1 MADENKLWFEMGVR
15 DNLTQTLQKGVE
27 LADKMGQ
34 GLDNATKKAATYAEN
49 VAKLKDGYYKIDEAI
64 EKINKSLGEAK
75 DPAMKA
81 KMQQTLQELEKLRNG
96 LKAIEGDDK
105 KMMES
110 GAVAAHMRQNNFA
123 LMTRS
128 VNRYTQSVQASER
141 ANRSAQSAEEKRVD
155 QLRTRYNDLAR
166 IRERLSN
173 AIIGAAPGVDTSKA
187 SSVAAQ
193 IWREQMSLA
202 RATKNGGRGYTTTD
216 SDYKKLKQDAVDAA
230 AGVERLTREQERLN
244 RQQERDSAKRAAAAL
259 REQAAAAKATAQAN
273 MDLVAAYDKA
283 TEAGKRTNVMWEQM
297 KSYAGTFVS
306 FYGLKSLLNDVIQ
319 IGGEFEVQ
327 HIALKSILG
336 DIEQANTMFNEMKQ
350 LAVVS
355 PFNFRQLATYSKQVA
370 AFGIPYEEMYDT
382 TKRLADISAGLGVD
396 MNRLILA
403 FGQVRSAAVLRG
415 QELRQFTEAGI
426 PMVKALADEFTK
438 LNGRVVTT
446 GEVFEL
452 ISKRAVPFEMV
463 KKILWEMTDEGGRFY
478 NMQYELADT
487 LAGKWSNLQDAWEIM
502 LSEFARGESLSGKV
516 LKTMVTWTTTLIE
529 NLNKIGPI
537 LMGLGGGYIFGKLL
551 GRGLGFLGDM
561 GNLGGLS
568 NRFNS
573 ALDARILKAQKLNAI
588 KIRERYIQ
596 GEINASEMQSLL
608 IQNRNVNMW
617 KTQLMLSG
625 RMSKMHLLSLD
636 YKKQENV
643 QLLNQMVLMR
653 QIDAKTAQLLFKGKT
668 LQASFRMLRMTIKTA
683 FGPLGL
689 AMIAI
694 DAIVAGLMSAWS
706 SSNELSENIKT
717 AFEGIKQRYEDV
729 ARFIKDTPIEAA
741 IKTGDLDE
749 MKNIIQLYKD
759 QLRTNFPDIA
769 DSMISKAAGNDGNA
783 YMTDPA
789 AAGRMLV
796 ALREQLD
803 VMNNIQEKAKALA
816 GAFAKAADE
825 ANGWFSEEVK
835 TNMQD
840 FQNAI
845 NNFKNDVK
853 GYTVNDFEKMA
864 NVLEEMPE
872 NLEQMDEHTREFYT
886 HSKEVGAVLR
896 QMLKDGNSL
905 EAIARYLA
913 QNSGDRLF
921 LRNSSKFATSS
932 ELVGWSESFESAFE
946 VGSQRSTFEEQITE
960 MYKDI
965 KEHIQ
970 QENESLATESGQQLF
985 HILASQWMG
994 DNEFSSDMKNFAN
1007 MFWDNLMTTENGGK
1021 SSTLPKI
1028 LADQMKALD
1037 PALAKIIASGAEMDE
1052 ETQKKAEKLYETA
1065 KNELLAKYGSD
1076 FLPMM
1081 NRTFG
1086 SGVEIPFSVKSSLGD
1101 AGDVLVGWRKD
1112 LQAKLDKTPIRLTM
1126 GMNMEQIV
1134 EEIRKAYGTAETT
1147 INKLGPIA
1155 IHAGIKLDGIQNM
1168 DISKYQFTNPQLY
1181 NTLKALQD
1189 ALASQGQMDA
1199 FAKANGLDFS
1209 DMKKDGSHKDGDKT
1223 DKALQALKKEY
1234 ELYKKFW
1241 GEYEKYSQMYGKEG
1255 AMRKLQ
1261 NDAEFRTVFGWN
1273 LSDLSDYA
1281 NSVEEIQRRLKG
1293 GVGKSGDRRS
1303 FFDSMN
1309 ADVQAQRRKEEAAA
1323 ITSVNDALKTQLGIL
1338 NEQYETYK
1346 KLYKLTGD
1354 QRGAASV
1361 AFGGRMM
1368 QSATYKDYL
1377 VQQMTSAMGGDAGKA
1392 KSALSMDKKT
1402 FNDTYGQNS
1411 EKMSVIYTAYQEHL
1425 VKLQKESLDLLLST
1439 IEKNRTIE
1447 QQIEDEN
1454 RNYQY
1459 QLSLLK
1465 EIRDPQMRAEAE
1477 KGLTKE
1483 HEKKSSKL
1491 QFEQFKEG
1499 SNWVKIFDDLDRVSM
1514 RTIESM
1520 IEKVENFSLTVG
1532 LSVEEVKALRDAL
1545 EKLRNE
1551 QANRDPFTAMAENVR
1566 LGTHRNQLLHSG
1578 VFGKDANGQ
1587 WQGNY
1592 TFQTE
1597 ASAKRYG
1604 YKKGQTIS
1612 ADDLQDD
1619 IRSNRSGVGD
1629 AISKIGDKFKAL
1641 QDVMQPVVD
1650 LFAALGN
1657 EDLSNLFQMGN
1668 NALGAAAAAN
1678 NGLTSLGLG
1687 SLGPYGAAAAAGLSI
1702 MGSLFAMHDAAI
1714 EKEIQASKERQKL
1727 LENLVKN
1734 METMLE
1740 HTMGGLYTAK
1750 ADEDTMRKLN
1760 EYKDKYDRATA
1771 AQGRL
1776 DNGTSK
1782 NELYDWMLSRRN
1794 YVSKET
1800 ADQIQ
1805 EAQQSRS
1812 YYDAYKAN
1820 LMAQRD
1826 EAAHQMESEKDK
1838 KDSDDGKIAD
1848 YEQQIKELNDQIR
1861 YLAEEMA
1868 KDLYSIDYKSWAG
1881 GLAEALV
1888 SAWEAGGNAADAYK
1902 KKITSILKEVGTKVI
1917 MQKYLEPLLE
1927 KNMEEFI
1934 KYFEDNNGILDE
1946 KGMEILARMYDDAD
1960 KAAEMTNAYLDGMEK
1975 IANQHGETLKNTEE
1989 SSGQSAIKSITEDQT
2004 NLLLSYINAMRA
2016 DLSIHVQDLRRLMD
2030 QVLPDMSKSFGAQ
2043 LAKLE
2048 EIRKEVARG
2057 ADGVDKMNQKL
2068 DQLMTGVK
2076 KLSVKVYA

>member
-15 DNLTQTLQKGVE
+15 DHLTQTLQKGVE

-193 IWREQMSLA
+193 IWRDQMSLA

-273 MDLVAAYDKA
+273 MDLVAAYDKV

-355 PFNFRQLATYSKQVA
+355 PFNFKQLATYSKQVA

-529 NLNKIGPI
+529 NLNKIAP
-537 LMGLGGGYIFGKLL
+537 L
-551 GRGLGFLGDM
+551 
-561 GNLGGLS
+561 LGGLAIGWGVGKVAS
-568 NRFNS
+568 LATNVLTLGE
-573 ALDARILKAQKLNAI
+573 ATMAKRIAQAQKLNAI

-596 GEINASEMQSLL
+596 GEINASEMQSLM
-608 IQNRNVNMW
+608 IRNRDINLW
-617 KTQLMLSG
+617 RTQLALSG
-625 RMSKMHLLSLD
+625 RMNTM
-636 YKKQENV
+636 
-643 QLLNQMVLMR
+643 QLLRINYQSISNRRMLVTLVQMG
-653 QIDAKTAQLLFKGKT
+653 QIDRAMAKLIMKGKVMQVGIRS
-668 LQASFRMLRMTIKTA
+668 LGMALKTA
-683 FGPLGL
+683 FGPLGWV
-689 AMIAI
+689 MIAI

-717 AFEGIKQRYEDV
+717 AFDSIKQRYEDV
-729 ARFIKDTPIEAA
+729 SQFIKNTPIEVA

-749 MKNIIQLYKD
+749 MKNMIQLYKD
-759 QLRTNFPDIA
+759 QLRSNFPDTSESIIA
-769 DSMISKAAGNDGNA
+769 KAAGNDGDA

-796 ALREQLD
+796 ALRAELEM
-803 VMNNIQEKAKALA
+803 MNNLQEKAKALA
-816 GAFAKAADE
+816 GAFANAAEE
-825 ANGWFSEEVK
+825 ADGWWSESVK
-835 TNMQD
+835 GNLQD
-840 FQNAI
+840 FQDAI
-845 NNFKNDVK
+845 NDFKNDVK
-853 GYTVNDFEKMA
+853 GYSANDFEEIA
-864 NVLEEMPE
+864 NTLQELPKTYDQLDADTQKWYDH
-872 NLEQMDEHTREFYT
+872 NQ
-886 HSKEVGAVLR
+886 EVGRVIK
-896 QMLKDGNSL
+896 QMINDGNSL
-905 EAIARYLA
+905 EAVARYIGRELGGAGLA
-913 QNSGDRLF
+913 RYKIQ
-921 LRNSSKFATSS
+921 
-932 ELVGWSESFESAFE
+932 WSEDFDDFGDIKTSRGTYEK
-946 VGSQRSTFEEQITE
+946 QITE
-960 MYKDI
+960 MYDDI
-965 KEHIQ
+965 KEYIEQ
-970 QENESLATESGQQLF
+970 QNESLATEEGRQLF
-985 HILASQWMG
+985 HMLASQWMG
-994 DNEFSSDMKNFAN
+994 DNEFSAEMRNFAN
-1007 MFWDNLMTTENGGK
+1007 LFWDNLLTKDNGAA

-1028 LADQMKALD
+1028 LADQMKTLD
-1037 PALAKIIASGAEMDE
+1037 PALAKTIASGTEMDE
-1052 ETQKKAEKLYETA
+1052 ETKKKADKLYETA
-1065 KNELLAKYGSD
+1065 KTELLAKWEDGSGEMTS
-1076 FLPMM
+1076 LM
-1081 NRTFG
+1081 NRTLG
-1086 SGVEIPFSVKSSLGD
+1086 DGVEIPFSVKSSLGE
-1101 AGDVLVGWRKD
+1101 AQDVLIGWRKD
-1112 LQAKLDKTPIRLTM
+1112 LQAKLDKTPVQIKM

-1261 NDAEFRTVFGWN
+1261 NDAEFKTVFGWN

-1281 NSVEEIQRRLKG
+1281 KSVEEIQRRLKG
-1293 GVGKSGDRRS
+1293 GVGKSGDRRN

-1578 VFGKDANGQ
+1578 VFSKDANGQ

-1668 NALGAAAAAN
+1668 NALGAAAGAAN
-1678 NGLTSLGLG
+1678 GLNALGLS

-1760 EYKDKYDRATA
+1760 EYKDKYDRGTA
-1771 AQGRL
+1771 AQRRL
-1776 DNGTSK
+1776 DEGSSENK
-1782 NELYDWMLSRRN
+1782 YLDWMLSRRN
-1794 YVSKET
+1794 YVSSDT
-1800 ADQIQ
+1800 AKQIE

-1826 EAAHQMESEKDK
+1826 EVQHQMEGEEDK
-1838 KDSDDGKIAD
+1838 KDSDSGKIAD
-1848 YEQQIKELNDQIR
+1848 YKQQINELSDQIK

-1927 KNMEEFI
+1927 KNMQEFMD
-1934 KYFEDNNGILDE
+1934 YFNENNGILDE
-1946 KGMEILARMYDDAD
+1946 RGMEILARMYDDAD
-1960 KAAEMTNAYLDGMEK
+1960 KAAEMTNAYLDGLEK

>member
-15 DNLTQTLQKGVE
+15 DYLTQTLQKGVE

-273 MDLVAAYDKA
+273 MDLVAAYDKV

-355 PFNFRQLATYSKQVA
+355 PFNFKQLATYSKQVA

-529 NLNKIGPI
+529 NLNKIAP
-537 LMGLGGGYIFGKLL
+537 L
-551 GRGLGFLGDM
+551 
-561 GNLGGLS
+561 LGGLAIGWGVGKVVGLAT
-568 NRFNS
+568 NGITLGE
-573 ALDARILKAQKLNAI
+573 ATMAKRIAQAQKLNAI

-596 GEINASEMQSLL
+596 GEINASEMQSLM
-608 IQNRNVNMW
+608 IRNRDTNMW
-617 KTQLMLSG
+617 RTQLALAG
-625 RMSKMHLLSLD
+625 RMNTM
-636 YKKQENV
+636 
-643 QLLNQMVLMR
+643 QLLRMNYQSISNRRMLVTLVQMG
-653 QIDAKTAQLLFKGKT
+653 QIDRAMAKLIMKGRV
-668 LQASFRMLRMTIKTA
+668 LEVGIRSLGNAMKTA
-683 FGPLGL
+683 FGPLGW

-694 DAIVAGLMSAWS
+694 DIIVAGLMSAWS
-706 SSNELSENIKT
+706 SSNELNESIKT
-717 AFEGIKQRYEDV
+717 AFDSIKQRYEDV
-729 ARFIKDTPIEAA
+729 SQFIKNTPIEVA

-749 MKNIIQLYKD
+749 MKNMIQMYKD
-759 QLRTNFPDIA
+759 QLRSNFPDVA
-769 DSMISKAAGNDGNA
+769 DAIIGRAAGTDGGA
-783 YMTDPA
+783 YMTDAKA
-789 AAGRMLV
+789 AERMLKN
-796 ALREQLD
+796 LRDELQI
-803 VMNNIQEKAKALA
+803 MNNIQEKAKALA
-816 GAFAKAADE
+816 SAFATAADE
-825 ANGWFSEEVK
+825 ANKWNTEGVK
-835 TNMQD
+835 DNMQD
-840 FQNAI
+840 FQDAI
-845 NNFKNDVK
+845 NDFKNRTK
-853 GYTVNDFEKMA
+853 EWSENDFRDFAKKLQEAYDSIPADKFGELSDANKDYLTMLRDLGVEINKML
-864 NVLEEMPE
+864 N
-872 NLEQMDEHTREFYT
+872 Q
-886 HSKEVGAVLR
+886 
-896 QMLKDGNSL
+896 GNSL
-905 EAIARYLA
+905 EAVARRIGWQSSRISGYV
-913 QNSGDRLF
+913 NSREPVSF
-921 LRNSSKFATSS
+921 ANSTSILGAGNKFNII
-932 ELVGWSESFESAFE
+932 GIDNKK
-946 VGSQRSTFEEQITE
+946 GTFDTQIKE
-960 MYKDI
+960 MYDEI
-965 KEHIQ
+965 KKAIEQ
-970 QENESLATESGQQLF
+970 QNESLANDQGRSLF
-985 HILASQWMG
+985 HILATQWMG
-994 DNEFSSDMKNFAN
+994 DNEFSAEMRTYAN
-1007 MFWDNLMTTENGGK
+1007 MFWDNLMMGDYDSGSN
-1021 SSTLPKI
+1021 TLPKI
-1028 LADQMKALD
+1028 LADQMKNLN
-1037 PALAKIIASGAEMDE
+1037 PELAKAIASGTEMDE
-1052 ETQKKAEKLYETA
+1052 AMQKKAQDLYTA
-1065 KNELLAKYGSD
+1065 AKDELIAKYGFD
-1076 FLPMM
+1076 FIPLMEK
-1081 NRTFG
+1081 TFG
-1086 SGVEIPFSVKSSLGD
+1086 QGVEIPFKVVASLGD
-1101 AGDVLVGWRKD
+1101 APDVLTGWRKT
-1112 LQAKLDKTPIRLTM
+1112 LQAKLDKTPVQIKM

-1189 ALASQGQMDA
+1189 ALASQGQTDA

-1223 DKALQALKKEY
+1223 DKALQALEKEY

-1261 NDAEFRTVFGWN
+1261 NDAEFKTVFGWN

-1281 NSVEEIQRRLKG
+1281 KSVEEIQRRLKG

-1411 EKMSVIYTAYQEHL
+1411 EKMSIIYTAYQEHL

-1578 VFGKDANGQ
+1578 VFSKDANGQ

-1619 IRSNRSGVGD
+1619 IRSNRSGFAD
-1629 AISKIGDKFKAL
+1629 SISKIGDKFKAL

-1668 NALGAAAAAN
+1668 NALGAAAGAAN
-1678 NGLTSLGLG
+1678 GLNALGLS

-1750 ADEDTMRKLN
+1750 ADDATMNKLA
-1760 EYKDKYDRATA
+1760 EYKDKYDRGTA

-1776 DNGTSK
+1776 DNGTSENK
-1782 NELYDWMLSRRN
+1782 LYDSLLSRRN

-1927 KNMEEFI
+1927 KNMEEFM
-1934 KYFEDNNGILDE
+1934 KYFEDNNGVLDE
-1946 KGMEILARMYDDAD
+1946 RGMEILARMYDDAD
-1960 KAAEMTNAYLDGMEK
+1960 KAAEMTNAYLDGLEK

-2030 QVLPDMSKSFGAQ
+2030 QVLPDMSRSFGAQ

>member
-1 MADENKLWFEMGVR
+1 
-15 DNLTQTLQKGVE
+15 
-27 LADKMGQ
+27 
-34 GLDNATKKAATYAEN
+34 
-49 VAKLKDGYYKIDEAI
+49 
-64 EKINKSLGEAK
+64 
-75 DPAMKA
+75 
-81 KMQQTLQELEKLRNG
+81 
-96 LKAIEGDDK
+96 
-105 KMMES
+105 
-110 GAVAAHMRQNNFA
+110 
-123 LMTRS
+123 
-128 VNRYTQSVQASER
+128 
-141 ANRSAQSAEEKRVD
+141 
-155 QLRTRYNDLAR
+155 
-166 IRERLSN
+166 
-173 AIIGAAPGVDTSKA
+173 
-187 SSVAAQ
+187 
-193 IWREQMSLA
+193 
-202 RATKNGGRGYTTTD
+202 
-216 SDYKKLKQDAVDAA
+216 
-230 AGVERLTREQERLN
+230 
-244 RQQERDSAKRAAAAL
+244 
-259 REQAAAAKATAQAN
+259 
-273 MDLVAAYDKA
+273 
-283 TEAGKRTNVMWEQM
+283 
-297 KSYAGTFVS
+297 
-306 FYGLKSLLNDVIQ
+306 
-319 IGGEFEVQ
+319 
-327 HIALKSILG
+327 
-336 DIEQANTMFNEMKQ
+336 
-350 LAVVS
+350 
-355 PFNFRQLATYSKQVA
+355 
-370 AFGIPYEEMYDT
+370 
-382 TKRLADISAGLGVD
+382 
-396 MNRLILA
+396 
-403 FGQVRSAAVLRG
+403 
-415 QELRQFTEAGI
+415 
-426 PMVKALADEFTK
+426 
-438 LNGRVVTT
+438 
-446 GEVFEL
+446 
-452 ISKRAVPFEMV
+452 
-463 KKILWEMTDEGGRFY
+463 
-478 NMQYELADT
+478 
-487 LAGKWSNLQDAWEIM
+487 M

-537 LMGLGGGYIFGKLL
+537 LMGLGGGYVFGKLL

-668 LQASFRMLRMTIKTA
+668 LQASFRMLGMTIKTA
-683 FGPLGL
+683 FGPLGW

-694 DAIVAGLMSAWS
+694 DVIVAGLMSAWS
-706 SSNELSENIKT
+706 SSNELNESIKT
-717 AFEGIKQRYEDV
+717 AFDSIKQRYEDV
-729 ARFIKDTPIEAA
+729 SQFIKNTPIEVA

-749 MKNIIQLYKD
+749 MKNMIQLYKD
-759 QLRTNFPDIA
+759 QLRSNFPDVA
-769 DSMISKAAGNDGNA
+769 DAIIGRAAGTDGDA
-783 YMTDPA
+783 YMTDAKA
-789 AAGRMLV
+789 AERMLKN
-796 ALREQLD
+796 LRDELQI
-803 VMNNIQEKAKALA
+803 MNNIQEKAKALA
-816 GAFAKAADE
+816 SAFATAADE
-825 ANGWFSEEVK
+825 ANKWNTEGVK
-835 TNMQD
+835 DNMQD
-840 FQNAI
+840 FQDAI
-845 NNFKNDVK
+845 NDFKNRTK
-853 GYTVNDFEKMA
+853 EWSENDFRDFAKKLQEAYDSIQADKFGELSDANKDYLTMLRDLGVEINKML
-864 NVLEEMPE
+864 N
-872 NLEQMDEHTREFYT
+872 Q
-886 HSKEVGAVLR
+886 
-896 QMLKDGNSL
+896 GNSL
-905 EAIARYLA
+905 EAVARRIGWQSSRISGYV
-913 QNSGDRLF
+913 NSREPVSF
-921 LRNSSKFATSS
+921 ANSTSILGAGNKFNII
-932 ELVGWSESFESAFE
+932 GIDNKK
-946 VGSQRSTFEEQITE
+946 GTFDTQIKE
-960 MYKDI
+960 MYDEI
-965 KEHIQ
+965 KKAIEQ
-970 QENESLATESGQQLF
+970 QNESLANDQGRSLF
-985 HILASQWMG
+985 HILATQWMG
-994 DNEFSSDMKNFAN
+994 DNEFSAEMRTYAN
-1007 MFWDNLMTTENGGK
+1007 MFWDNLMMGDYGSGSN
-1021 SSTLPKI
+1021 TLPKI
-1028 LADQMKALD
+1028 LADQMKSLN
-1037 PALAKIIASGAEMDE
+1037 PELAKAIASGTEMDE
-1052 ETQKKAEKLYETA
+1052 AMQKKAQDLYTA
-1065 KNELLAKYGSD
+1065 AKDELIAKYGFD
-1076 FLPMM
+1076 FIPLMEK
-1081 NRTFG
+1081 TFG
-1086 SGVEIPFSVKSSLGD
+1086 QGIEIPFKVVASLGD
-1101 AGDVLVGWRKD
+1101 APDVLTGWRKD
-1112 LQAKLDKTPIRLTM
+1112 LQAKLDKTPVQIKM

-1261 NDAEFRTVFGWN
+1261 NDAEFKTVFGWN
-1273 LSDLSDYA
+1273 LSDLSDYTK
-1281 NSVEEIQRRLKG
+1281 SVEEIQRRLKG

-1323 ITSVNDALKTQLGIL
+1323 ITSVNDALKTHLGIL

-1454 RNYQY
+1454 KNYQY

-1578 VFGKDANGQ
+1578 VFSKDANGQ

-1927 KNMEEFI
+1927 KNMEEFM
-1934 KYFEDNNGILDE
+1934 KYFEDNNGVLDE
-1946 KGMEILARMYDDAD
+1946 RGMEILARMYDDAD
-1960 KAAEMTNAYLDGMEK
+1960 KAAEMTNAYLDGLEK

>member
-15 DNLTQTLQKGVE
+15 DTLTQTLQKGVE
-27 LADKMGQ
+27 LAERLGQ
-34 GLDNATKKAATYAEN
+34 GLDTATKKQAIHAEN
-49 VAKLKDGYYKIDEAI
+49 MAKLKDGYYKIDEAV
-64 EKINKSLGEAK
+64 EKINRSLSQTK
-75 DPAMKA
+75 DPALKA
-81 KMQQTLQELEKLRNG
+81 KMQQTLTELEKLRNG
-96 LKAIEGDDK
+96 LKAIENDDK
-105 KMMES
+105 KMTES
-110 GAVAAHMRQNNFA
+110 GSVAAHMRQNNFA

-128 VNRYTQSVQASER
+128 VNRYTQAVQQSER
-141 ANRSAQSAEEKRVD
+141 ASQAAQSAEEKRVD

-166 IRERLSN
+166 IRERLIN
-173 AIIGAAPGVDTSKA
+173 AISSAAPGVDTSRA
-187 SSVAAQ
+187 TAMAAQ
-193 IWREQMSLA
+193 VWREQMSLA
-202 RATKNGGRGYTTTD
+202 RASKHGGRGYNTTD

-230 AGVERLTREQERLN
+230 AGVERLTREEEKLN
-244 RQQERDSAKRAAAAL
+244 RQMERDSARRQAAAL
-259 REQAAAAKATAQAN
+259 REQAAAAKFTAQAN
-273 MDLVAAYDKA
+273 MDLVSAYDKV

-297 KSYAGTFVS
+297 KSYMGTFVS

-327 HIALKSILG
+327 HIALQSILG

-355 PFNFRQLATYSKQVA
+355 PFNFKQLATYSKQVA
-370 AFGIPYEEMYDT
+370 AFGVPYEEMYDT

-403 FGQVRSAAVLRG
+403 YGQVRSAAVLRG

-426 PMVKALADEFTK
+426 PMVRALADEFTK

-478 NMQYELADT
+478 NMQYTLADT

-516 LKTMVTWTTTLIE
+516 LKTMVTWTTALIE
-529 NLNKIGPI
+529 NLDKIAPLVVGI
-537 LMGLGGGYIFGKLL
+537 GAGWAAMKLYNVSRNAFSLGAYNTEK
-551 GRGLGFLGDM
+551 
-561 GNLGGLS
+561 
-568 NRFNS
+568 
-573 ALDARILKAQKLNAI
+573 RIAQAQRLNAI
-588 KIRERYIQ
+588 KIREKYIQ
-596 GEINASEMQSLL
+596 GEINAAEMQSLM
-608 IQNRNVNMW
+608 IRNKDINLW
-617 KTQLMLSG
+617 RTQLMLSG
-625 RMSKMHLLSLD
+625 RINKM
-636 YKKQENV
+636 
-643 QLLNQMVLMR
+643 QLLRLNYSERENRLLLGQLIKTG
-653 QIDAKTAQLLFKGKT
+653 QIDAATAKLLLKGKMM
-668 LQASFRMLRMTIKTA
+668 QASWKMIGVAIKSA
-683 FGPLGL
+683 FGPLGW

-694 DAIVAGLMSAWS
+694 DLLLAGIMSAWS
-706 SSNELSENIKT
+706 SSNELTESINT

-749 MKNIIQLYKD
+749 IKNIIQLYKD
-759 QLRTNFPDIA
+759 QLRTNFPDTA
-769 DSMISKAAGNDGNA
+769 DSMIAKAAGNDGNA

-816 GAFAKAADE
+816 GAFANAADE

-845 NNFKNDVK
+845 NDFKNEVK

-872 NLEQMDEHTREFYT
+872 NLEQMDEHTREFYA
-886 HSKEVGAVLR
+886 HSKEVGGVLR

-913 QNSGDRLF
+913 QNSVDRLF
-921 LRNSSKFATSS
+921 LRNSSNFATSS
-932 ELVGWSESFESAFE
+932 ELVGWSESFESAFK
-946 VGSQRSTFEEQITE
+946 VRSQRSTFEEQITE
-960 MYKDI
+960 MYNDI
-965 KEHIQ
+965 KDHIQ

-1028 LADQMKALD
+1028 LAEQMKALD

-1065 KNELLAKYGSD
+1065 RDELLAKYGSD

-1086 SGVEIPFSVKSSLGD
+1086 SGVEIPFTVKSSLGD

-1126 GMNMEQIV
+1126 GMSMEQIV
-1134 EEIRKAYGTAETT
+1134 EEMRKAYGTAETT

-1168 DISKYQFTNPQLY
+1168 DISQYQFTNPQLY
-1181 NTLKALQD
+1181 ATLKALKD
-1189 ALASQGQMDA
+1189 AIASQGQIESFGND
-1199 FAKANGLDFS
+1199 NGLDFS
-1209 DMKKDGSHKDGDKT
+1209 DMKKDGSHKDPNKT

-1234 ELYKKFW
+1234 DLYKKFW
-1241 GEYEKYSQMYGKEG
+1241 SEYEKFTKMYGQEG
-1255 AMRKLQ
+1255 AMRKLKE
-1261 NDAEFRTVFGWN
+1261 DDEFKTVFGWN

-1281 NSVEEIQRRLKG
+1281 KSVEEIQRRLKG
-1293 GVGKSGDRRS
+1293 GVGKSGDRKS
-1303 FFDSMN
+1303 FFDTMN
-1309 ADVQAQRRKEEAAA
+1309 ADVQAQRRKREQEAINA
-1323 ITSVNDALKTQLGIL
+1323 VNDALKTELGLL

-1346 KLYKLTGD
+1346 KLFKLTGD
-1354 QRGAASV
+1354 NRGAASI
-1361 AFGGRMM
+1361 AFGGKMV
-1368 QSATYKDYL
+1368 QSASYKEYL
-1377 VQQMTSAMGGDAGKA
+1377 EAQMAAILAA
-1392 KSALSMDKKT
+1392 KPQGSLTAKQVLGMDKDT
-1402 FNDTYGQNS
+1402 FNKTMGSGS
-1411 EKMSVIYTAYQEHL
+1411 EKASVIYTAYQEHL
-1425 VKLQKESLDLLLST
+1425 VKLQKESLDLLVST

-1459 QLSLLK
+1459 QLSLLQN
-1465 EIRDPQMRAEAE
+1465 IRDPKMRSEAE
-1477 KGLTKE
+1477 KGLKSE

-1491 QFEQFKEG
+1491 QFEQFKEA
-1499 SNWVKIFDDLDRVSM
+1499 SNWVKIFDDLDRVSS
-1514 RTIESM
+1514 RTINQM
-1520 IEKVENFSLTVG
+1520 IEKVREFSLTTG
-1532 LSVEEVKALRDAL
+1532 LGVEEVKALRDAL
-1545 EKLRNE
+1545 EKLKKEQEDRN
-1551 QANRDPFTAMAENVR
+1551 PFSALFDNVT
-1566 LGTHRNQLLHSG
+1566 LGNHRRQLLNSG
-1578 VFGKDANGQ
+1578 VFTKDSNGQ
-1587 WQGNY
+1587 WQGSI
-1592 TFQTE
+1592 TMSTD
-1597 ASAKRYG
+1597 AMAKRYG
-1604 YKKGQTIS
+1604 YKKGQTVS
-1612 ADDLQDD
+1612 AQDVEDDLKG
-1619 IRSNRSGVGD
+1619 NVEGANV
-1629 AISKIGDKFKAL
+1629 AIGKLGDKFRAM
-1641 QDVMQPVVD
+1641 QDVLQPVID
-1650 LFAALGN
+1650 LFEILGN

-1668 NALGAAAAAN
+1668 SALGAAAGAAN
-1678 NGLTSLGLG
+1678 GLSALGLG

-1702 MGSLFAMHDAAI
+1702 MGSLFSMHDKAI
-1714 EKEIQASKERQKL
+1714 EKEIQASKERQKV
-1727 LENLVKN
+1727 LENLTKN
-1734 METMLE
+1734 METMLD
-1740 HTMGGLYTAK
+1740 HTMGGLYTAT
-1750 ADEDTMRKLN
+1750 ADDADLKRL
-1760 EYKDKYDRATA
+1760 KDYSDRYERGTA
-1771 AQGRL
+1771 AQERIN
-1776 DNGTSK
+1776 NGDGDIWDYIQAS
-1782 NELYDWMLSRRN
+1782 RN
-1794 YVSKET
+1794 YVSNDT
-1800 ADQIQ
+1800 YNQIK

-1812 YYDAYKAN
+1812 YYDTYKAS

-1838 KDSDDGKIAD
+1838 KDTDWGKVSD

-1868 KDLYSIDYKSWAG
+1868 KDLYSVDYKSWAS
-1881 GLAEALV
+1881 GLADALV
-1888 SAWEAGGNAADAYK
+1888 SAWEAGENAADAYR
-1902 KKITSILKEVGTKVI
+1902 KKITQILKEVGTKVI

-1927 KNMEEFI
+1927 KNMEEFM
-1934 KYFEDNNGILDE
+1934 KYFEDNNGVLDE
-1946 KGMEILARMYDDAD
+1946 KGMEILAKMYDDAD
-1960 KAAEMTNAYLDGMEK
+1960 KAAAMTNAYLDGLEK
-1975 IANQHGETLKNTEE
+1975 VANEHGETLKDTNE
-1989 SSGQSAIKSITEDQT
+1989 SSGTSAIKSITEDQT

-2030 QVLPDMSKSFGAQ
+2030 EILPDMSQSFGAQ

-2057 ADGVDKMNQKL
+2057 ADGIDAMNAKI
-2068 DQLMTGVK
+2068 DQLMNGVK

>member
-15 DNLTQTLQKGVE
+15 DTLTQTLQKGVE

-273 MDLVAAYDKA
+273 MDLVAAYDKV

-355 PFNFRQLATYSKQVA
+355 PFNFKQLATYSKQVA

-529 NLNKIGPI
+529 NLNKIAP
-537 LMGLGGGYIFGKLL
+537 L
-551 GRGLGFLGDM
+551 
-561 GNLGGLS
+561 LGGLAIGWGVGKVAS
-568 NRFNS
+568 LATNVLTLGE
-573 ALDARILKAQKLNAI
+573 ATMAKRIAQAQKLNAI

-596 GEINASEMQSLL
+596 GEINASEMQSLM
-608 IQNRNVNMW
+608 IRNRDINMW
-617 KTQLMLSG
+617 RTQLALSG
-625 RMSKMHLLSLD
+625 RMNNM
-636 YKKQENV
+636 
-643 QLLNQMVLMR
+643 QLLRINYQSISNRRMLVTLVQMG
-653 QIDAKTAQLLFKGKT
+653 QIDRAMAKLIMKGKVMQVGIRS
-668 LQASFRMLRMTIKTA
+668 LGMALKTA
-683 FGPLGL
+683 FGPLGWV
-689 AMIAI
+689 MIAI

-706 SSNELSENIKT
+706 SSNELNESINT
-717 AFEGIKQRYEDV
+717 AMESVKQRYEEV
-729 ARFIKDTPIEAA
+729 SGFIKNNPIEVVV
-741 IKTGDLDE
+741 TGGDLNE
-749 MKNIIQLYKD
+749 MKKVIQQYKD
-759 QLRTNFPDIA
+759 ELRTNFPDIA
-769 DSMISKAAGNDGNA
+769 DAAISRAANGKGNS
-783 YMTDPA
+783 YLTDPDA
-789 AAGRMLV
+789 AKEMLNNLYAEAR
-796 ALREQLD
+796 AL
-803 VMNNIQEKAKALA
+803 NAIQKQAEGVA
-816 GAFAKAADE
+816 GAFQRAADAADTSGTE
-825 ANGWFSEEVK
+825 SVK

-840 FQNAI
+840 FQNKI
-845 NNFKNDVK
+845 
-853 GYTVNDFEKMA
+853 NDF
-864 NVLEEMPE
+864 
-872 NLEQMDEHTREFYT
+872 TR
-886 HSKEVGAVLR
+886 
-896 QMLKDGNSL
+896 
-905 EAIARYLA
+905 AIR
-913 QNSGDRLF
+913 
-921 LRNSSKFATSS
+921 
-932 ELVGWSESFESAFE
+932 WSENDFHSFADSL
-946 VGSQRSTFEEQITE
+946 ITE
-960 MYKDI
+960 GSKINDGASVAVQGYRNTILILGQHI
-965 KEHIQ
+965 KKMLDDGH
-970 QENESLATESGQQLF
+970 SLATVARYISTYSDDIGKKFNIIPAGSKILSIQKDNYNFLYNKEVMNEYEDDFTSQLTKMYDDIKKELKKQNIDLATDKGQNIF
-985 HILASQWMG
+985 HILAAQWMG
-994 DNEFSSDMKNFAN
+994 DNEFSGEMTQFAN
-1007 MFWDNLMTTENGGK
+1007 LFFDKLINADFQ
-1021 SSTLPKI
+1021 SQSITLPKYVADAMKRI
-1028 LADQMKALD
+1028 NPQLAEE
-1037 PALAKIIASGAEMDE
+1037 IASGKELDDA
-1052 ETQKKAEKLYETA
+1052 TKQKAEQLYNIA
-1065 KNELLAKYGSD
+1065 KEELLYRFGLQFRPLFAA
-1076 FLPMM
+1076 
-1081 NRTFG
+1081 TFG
-1086 SGVEIPFSVKSSLGD
+1086 DGIAIPFNVQSSLGD
-1101 AGDVLVGWRKD
+1101 AQDVLVGWRD
-1112 LQAKLDKTPIRLTM
+1112 EMQQELNDTPVRINM
-1126 GMNMEQIV
+1126 GMSMEQIV
-1134 EEIRKAYGTAETT
+1134 DEMKKAHEDAQGS
-1147 INKLGPIA
+1147 IDKLGPIA
-1155 IHAGIKLDGIQNM
+1155 IKAGIELDGLSDL
-1168 DISKYQFTNPQLY
+1168 DISQYQFTNPMLY
-1181 NTLKALQD
+1181 ETLKALK
-1189 ALASQGQMDA
+1189 SA
-1199 FAKANGLDFS
+1199 FSSKKQLEGSAEKHGFNIDKNT
-1209 DMKKDGSHKDGDKT
+1209 KKDTGGSKT

-1281 NSVEEIQRRLKG
+1281 KSVEEIQRRLKG

-1392 KSALSMDKKT
+1392 KSALSMDKNT

-1520 IEKVENFSLTVG
+1520 IENVENFSLTVG

-1578 VFGKDANGQ
+1578 VFSKDANGQ

-1612 ADDLQDD
+1612 ADNLQDD
-1619 IRSNRSGVGD
+1619 IRSNRSGF
-1629 AISKIGDKFKAL
+1629 AESISKIGDKFKAL

-1650 LFAALGN
+1650 LFATLGN

-1668 NALGAAAAAN
+1668 NALGAAAGAAN
-1678 NGLTSLGLG
+1678 GLNALGLS

-1702 MGSLFAMHDAAI
+1702 MGSLFSMHDKAI

-1727 LENLVKN
+1727 LENLSKN
-1734 METMLE
+1734 LETMLE
-1740 HTMGGLYTAK
+1740 HTMGSLYTAK
-1750 ADEDTMRKLN
+1750 ASDEDLDRLN
-1760 EYKDKYDRATA
+1760 KYKDMYDK
-1771 AQGRL
+1771 
-1776 DNGTSK
+1776 GTSARK
-1782 NELYDWMLSRRN
+1782 RIDEGNGSLWDFFASSRN

-1800 ADQIQ
+1800 ADQIA
-1805 EAQQSRS
+1805 EAQHSKS
-1812 YYDAYKAN
+1812 YYDTYKAS

-1826 EAAHQMESEKDK
+1826 EAQHQMESEEDK
-1838 KDSDDGKIAD
+1838 KDSDSGKIND

-1927 KNMEEFI
+1927 KNMEEFM

-1960 KAAEMTNAYLDGMEK
+1960 KAAEMTNAYLDGLEK
-1975 IANQHGETLKNTEE
+1975 IANRHGETLKNTEE